1 MVGCPFVIAAGAYH
15 VPVSLSPAECRR
27 KRKRYLD
34 QQKMVKRRR
43 YLEHPP
49 LGSTGVA
56 SFLVLCTLHLSLNL

>member
-1 MVGCPFVIAAGAYH
+1 MVGCPFVIVAGAYH

-34 QQKMVKRRR
+34 QRKTVKQRR
-43 YLEHPP
+43 YLEQPL